1 MTTPDPTARPAYA
14 HQIAAMLA
22 KMAREEREM
31 FGPTLR
37 RVRIQEHE
45 PAFERGVA
53 AHVPEWK
60 LSPDASRISGGSR
73 SIDFSRASPISAER
87 RQSDGARVPHLDIT
101 HISRS
106 VVPLSEKGKTHR
118 RYPAIGGVAAGHH
131 DYVLDGALSY
141 AKHFD
146 YITRQAGGRDPDDPT
161 PVMDILD
168 FEEKHRA
175 ECVLAALSNIGVTR
189 QRQRSLFEAA
199 ERCERQARGGT
210 LTVSTRHAEAWR
222 TAAADPNAP
231 SWIREASRRLDAVE
245 TRQVLAAAR
254 RKKPVVEKDV
264 TLCSV
269 DLNQAYDRLTDADTI
284 FGKSSKALP
293 NFKQGRSGRVQ
304 TRFVVE
310 LPRNLDASSYHEIMR
325 RFCELL
331 DAAGWMYVAAIHRPD
346 PHNRGENMHMHID
359 AYDRPSE
366 WLDDPGCW
374 DFEYREKKRNGKWTY
389 PYRQNKIAVARGE
402 AGGPNGLTVASAYYK
417 GLRAAYAEIAND
429 VIAGRPDTPHYVAG
443 TYRENGIALTPLCH
457 LGNRT
462 IASEKRGLVTPAGTR
477 NALIMFNDQ
486 LRQVERDLT
495 TAETDLDAQ
504 TATRISSARTTAA
517 QRMVSEWRDHA
528 AAALLRQT
536 QARIVEIA
544 GILLRSRAE
553 AVIAH
558 QRGGDQLPA
567 KRRQEEAVVADA
579 RIWLAGIDAMMPQS
593 HDRAAESALVAAHQA
608 AAASALAKADDYDRN
623 ALPPLAYHARFD
635 TPNPPTERY
644 RDLELGR
651 LFRWLDEHERDEAAL
666 KFDDAHVQLGAG
678 ALKAV
683 DRLFQLYV
691 DDLAVQERLHRE
703 RLRRQM
709 KAVVD
714 GASIE
719 RKGIL
724 TQAGRI
730 DRPAHD
736 GQGRIASKGPRVSD
750 GADPIDWGRSGTGR

>member
-1 MTTPDPTARPAYA
+1 
-14 HQIAAMLA
+14 MLA

-45 PAFERGVA
+45 PAFRRGA
-53 AHVPEWK
+53 AVHVPEWR
-60 LSPDASRISGGSR
+60 LPSDASLIGGGSR

-87 RQSDGARVPHLDIT
+87 RQSDGARVPHFDIT

-106 VVPLSEKGKTHR
+106 VVPLSENGKAHR

-146 YITRQAGGRDPDDPT
+146 YIMRQAGGRDPDDPT
-161 PVMDILD
+161 PAMDILD
-168 FEEKHRA
+168 FEEKHRT

-210 LTVSTRHAEAWR
+210 LAVSTRHAEAWR

-269 DLNQAYDRLTDADTI
+269 DLKQAYDRLTDADTI
-284 FGKSSKALP
+284 FGKNSKALP

-325 RFCELL
+325 RFCDLL

-346 PHNRGENMHMHID
+346 PHNQQANMHMHID
-359 AYDRPSE
+359 AYDRPSK
-366 WLDDPGCW
+366 WLDEHGCW
-374 DFEYREKKRNGKWTY
+374 DFEHREKKRNGKWTY

-429 VIAGRPDTPHYVAG
+429 VIGGRPETPHYVAG
-443 TYRENGIALTPLCH
+443 TYRENGIALTPLRH

-462 IASEKRGLVTPAGTR
+462 IASEKRGLVTSAGTR
-477 NALIMFNDQ
+477 NALIMFNDK

-495 TAETDLDAQ
+495 TSEADLDAQ
-504 TATRISSARTTAA
+504 AATRINSARTTAT
-517 QRMVSEWRDHA
+517 QRMVREWRDHA
-528 AAALLRQT
+528 AAALLRET
-536 QARIVEIA
+536 QARIMEIA
-544 GILLRSRAE
+544 GSLLRSRAE

-558 QRGGDQLPA
+558 QRGGDQLPG

-579 RIWLAGIDAMMPQS
+579 LIWLAGIDATMPQS
-593 HDRAAESALVAAHQA
+593 HDRAAESAVVAAHHA
-608 AAASALAKADDYDRN
+608 AAASALARADEYDRDV
-623 ALPPLAYHARFD
+623 LPPLAYRARFD
-635 TPNPPTERY
+635 KPNPSNEQY
-644 RDLELGR
+644 RDLERSR
-651 LFRWLDEHERDEAAL
+651 LLRWLDEHERDEAAL
-666 KFDDAHVQLGAG
+666 KLDDAHVHLGAG

-691 DDLAVQERLHRE
+691 GDLVVQERLHRE

-709 KAVVD
+709 MAVVD
-714 GASIE
+714 ASLAE
-719 RKGIL
+719 PRGIL

-730 DRPAHD
+730 DRSAHD
-736 GQGRIASKGPRVSD
+736 GQRRIASKGPRARD
-750 GADPIDWGRSGTGR
+750 DADPAYRSRGGAER